1 MFGLRPVEKVK
12 GQEQDEGLRGE
23 GGIWEGAEEKD
34 RCPRQRTCL
43 VGSESTGL
51 WCL

>member
-12 GQEQDEGLRGE
+12 GQEGDEGLHRE
-23 GGIWEGAEEKD
+23 GGIWEGAEEKE
-34 RCPRQRTCL
+34 RCPRPRTYL